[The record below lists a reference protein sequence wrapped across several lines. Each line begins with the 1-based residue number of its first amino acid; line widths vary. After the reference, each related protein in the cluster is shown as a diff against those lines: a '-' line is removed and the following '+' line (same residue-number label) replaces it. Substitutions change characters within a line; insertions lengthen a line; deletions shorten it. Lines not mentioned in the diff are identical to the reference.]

1 MSLHDNF
8 IDLQTLF
15 KSRHYSTPEMQ
26 GKSGLKTVL
35 PIVAP
40 DMEKAYSELDM
51 VKHGGDAM
59 NIYKKLEE
67 ASDLEEIS
75 RYKSSL
81 LAYCELDTLAMVK
94 ILGELRKII

>member
-1 MSLHDNF
+1 
-8 IDLQTLF
+8 
-15 KSRHYSTPEMQ
+15 
-26 GKSGLKTVL
+26 
-35 PIVAP
+35 
-40 DMEKAYSELDM
+40 M
-51 VKHGGDAM
+51 VQHGGDAM